1 VNSSI
6 SLEASGKVS
15 TLRKMQSEQIAA
27 PSSPKVDSR
36 VAALRRIAVI
46 PALNEENSIAGVIAE
61 IKAADPGFDVV
72 VVDDGSKDRTAQV
85 AEAAG
90 AHVVR
95 HPYNLGIGG
104 AVQTGLQY
112 ARDHRFDI
120 AVQVDGDAQHDPAE
134 IERLL
139 EPIVEGRA
147 DLVVGSRF
155 LDQCEYRAS
164 FARLVGIKLFAAF
177 VSLIVRQRVTDTT
190 SGFRAVNRR
199 GIVLFASDYPHDYP
213 EVEANVL
220 VCKHRLRLTE
230 VPVRMR
236 NRTTGASSI
245 TFRMSVYYMI
255 KVTLALFVGLFRR
268 SPTPLEEK

>member
-1 VNSSI
+1 M
-6 SLEASGKVS
+6 K
-15 TLRKMQSEQIAA
+15 SEQIAA
-27 PSSPKVDSR
+27 PGATETDPR
-36 VAALRRIAVI
+36 VAALRRIAIV
-46 PALNEENSIAGVIAE
+46 PALNEETSIAGVIAE
-61 IKAADPGFDVV
+61 IRAADPGFEVI
-72 VVDDGSKDRTAQV
+72 VVDDGSTDRTAQV
-85 AEAAG
+85 ASAAG

-112 ARDHRFDI
+112 ARDHGFDV
-120 AVQVDGDAQHDPAE
+120 AVQVDGDAQHDPSE
-134 IERLL
+134 IDKLL
-139 EPIVEGRA
+139 EPIIEGRA

-155 LDQCEYRAS
+155 LDERYYHPPM
-164 FARLVGIKLFAAF
+164 ARLIGIKLFAAL

-199 GIVLFASDYPHDYP
+199 GIVLFAADYPHDYP
-213 EVEANVL
+213 EVEATVL
-220 VCKHRLRLTE
+220 VSKHRLRLTE

-236 NRTTGASSI
+236 IRTTGASSI

-268 SPTPLEEK
+268 YSTPLEDQ

>member
-1 VNSSI
+1 MKS
-6 SLEASGKVS
+6 EA
-15 TLRKMQSEQIAA
+15 IAT
-27 PSSPKVDSR
+27 PRSHEIDPR
-36 VAALRRIAVI
+36 VAALRRIAVV
-46 PALNEENSIAGVIAE
+46 PAFNEERSIGGVVAE
-61 IKAADPGFDVV
+61 IRAADPGFEVI
-72 VVDDGSKDRTAQV
+72 VVDDGSKDRTAHV
-85 AEAAG
+85 AAAAG

-112 ARDHRFDI
+112 ARDHGFDI

-134 IERLL
+134 IELLL

-155 LDQCEYRAS
+155 LGERTYRAPFS
-164 FARLVGIKLFAAF
+164 RLVGIKLFAAF
-177 VSLIVRQRVTDTT
+177 VSLIVRQKVTDTT
-190 SGFRAVNRR
+190 SGFRAINRR

-220 VCKHRLRLTE
+220 VFKHRLRLTE

-236 NRTTGASSI
+236 NRNAGVSSI
-245 TFRMSVYYMI
+245 TLRMSAYYMI

>member
-1 VNSSI
+1 MQ
-6 SLEASGKVS
+6 LEASARVS
-15 TLRKMQSEQIAA
+15 TLRKMQSGQIAA
-27 PSSPKVDSR
+27 PSSPRIDSR
-36 VAALRRIAVI
+36 IAALRRIAVI
-46 PALNEENSIAGVIAE
+46 PALNEEDSIAGVIAE
-61 IKAADPGFDVV
+61 IRAADPGFEVI

-85 AEAAG
+85 AAAAG

-120 AVQVDGDAQHDPAE
+120 AVQVDADAQHDPAE

-147 DLVVGSRF
+147 DIVVGSRF
-155 LDQCEYRAS
+155 LDECEYRAP
-164 FARLVGIKLFAAF
+164 FARLVGIKLFAGL

-199 GIVLFASDYPHDYP
+199 GIMLFAADYPHDYP

-220 VCKHRLRLTE
+220 VFKHRLRLAE

-236 NRTTGASSI
+236 TRTTGASSI
-245 TFRMSVYYMI
+245 TLRMSVYYMI
-255 KVTLALFVGLFRR
+255 KVMLALFVGLFRR

>member
-1 VNSSI
+1 M
-6 SLEASGKVS
+6 K
-15 TLRKMQSEQIAA
+15 TKQIAA
-27 PSSPKVDSR
+27 PGSQRIEPR
-36 VAALRRIAVI
+36 VAALRRIAI
-46 PALNEENSIAGVIAE
+46 LPALNEETSIEGVIAE
-61 IKAADPGFDVV
+61 VRAADPGFEVI
-72 VVDDGSKDRTAQV
+72 VVDDGSTDRTAEI
-85 AEAAG
+85 AAAAG

-112 ARDHRFDI
+112 ARDQGFDI
-120 AVQVDGDAQHDPAE
+120 AVQVDADAQHDPAE
-134 IERLL
+134 IEKLL

-155 LDQCEYRAS
+155 LDERHYHPP
-164 FARLVGIKLFAAF
+164 FKRLVGIKLFARV

-199 GIVLFASDYPHDYP
+199 GIVLFAADYPHDYP
-213 EVEANVL
+213 EVEATVL
-220 VCKHRLRLTE
+220 VFKHRLRLEE

-236 NRTTGASSI
+236 TRTTGASSI
-245 TFRMSVYYMI
+245 TFRMSVFYMV

-268 SPTPLEEK
+268 YPTPLEDR

>member
-1 VNSSI
+1 MSAQMR
-6 SLEASGKVS
+6 LEASETVS
-15 TLRKMQSEQIAA
+15 TLRTMQSGQIAA
-27 PSSPKVDSR
+27 PRSHEVDSR
-36 VAALRRIAVI
+36 VAALRRIAVV
-46 PALNEENSIAGVIAE
+46 PALNEEDSIAGVIAE
-61 IKAADPGFDVV
+61 IRAADPGFEVI
-72 VVDDGSKDRTAQV
+72 VVDDGSKDRTAEV
-85 AEAAG
+85 AAAAG

-112 ARDHRFDI
+112 ARDHGFDI

-134 IERLL
+134 IEILL

-155 LDQCEYRAS
+155 LGEHKYHAP
-164 FARLVGIKLFAAF
+164 FARLVGIKLFAAL
-177 VSLIVRQRVTDTT
+177 VSLIVRQKVTDTT

-199 GIVLFASDYPHDYP
+199 GILLFAADYPHDYP

-220 VCKHRLRLTE
+220 VFKHRLRLTE
-230 VPVRMR
+230 VPVCMR
-236 NRTTGASSI
+236 TRTTGASSI
-245 TFRMSVYYMI
+245 TFRMSAYYMI

>member
-1 VNSSI
+1 MSAEVR
-6 SLEASGKVS
+6 LEASGSVS

-27 PSSPKVDSR
+27 VRSHRVDSR
-36 VAALRRIAVI
+36 IAALRRIAVI
-46 PALNEENSIAGVIAE
+46 PALNEEDSIARVIAE
-61 IKAADPGFDVV
+61 IGAADPGFKVI
-72 VVDDGSKDRTAQV
+72 VVDDGSTDQTAER
-85 AEAAG
+85 ALAAG

-112 ARDHRFDI
+112 ARDHGFDV
-120 AVQVDGDAQHDPAE
+120 AVQVDADAQHDPAE

-155 LDQCEYRAS
+155 LDERRS
-164 FARLVGIKLFAAF
+164 TVHFARLIGIKLFAAL
-177 VSLIVRQRVTDTT
+177 VSVIVRQRVTDTT
-190 SGFRAVNRR
+190 SGFRAMNRR
-199 GIVLFASDYPHDYP
+199 GIVLFAADYPHDYP

-220 VCKHRLRLTE
+220 VFKHRLRLVE
-230 VPVRMR
+230 VPVLMR
-236 NRTTGASSI
+236 ARTTGASSI
-245 TFRMSVYYMI
+245 TFRMSVYYMV

-268 SPTPLEEK
+268 SSTPLEEK

>member
-1 VNSSI
+1 
-6 SLEASGKVS
+6 
-15 TLRKMQSEQIAA
+15 MQSEQVAA
-27 PSSPKVDSR
+27 PRSLKVDAR
-36 VAALRRIAVI
+36 IAALRRLAVV
-46 PALNEENSIAGVIAE
+46 PAFNEEDSIAGVIAE
-61 IKAADPGFDVV
+61 IGAADPGFKVV
-72 VVDDGSKDRTAQV
+72 VIDDGSKDRTAER
-85 AEAAG
+85 ALAAG

-112 ARDHRFDI
+112 ARDHGFDI
-120 AVQVDGDAQHDPAE
+120 AVQVDGDGQHDPEE
-134 IERLL
+134 IGRLL
-139 EPIVEGRA
+139 EPIVEDRA

-155 LDQCEYRAS
+155 LDERRTPVS
-164 FARLVGIKLFAAF
+164 FPRLVGIKLFAGL

-199 GIVLFASDYPHDYP
+199 GIVLFAADYPHDYP

-220 VCKHRLRLTE
+220 VFKHRLRFVE

-236 NRTTGASSI
+236 TRTTGSSSI
-245 TFRMSVYYMI
+245 TLGVSVYYMI

-268 SPTPLEEK
+268 APTPLEEK